1 MCDCKCK
8 CAEAKKE
15 RKLARYFDILHI
27 PSGDYIYDVPEQKL
41 SKTVEELISQGNLL
55 EDLKITEEIAVKRGW
70 AIVD

>member
-8 CAEAKKE
+8 CAKAKTE

-27 PSGDYIYDVPEQKL
+27 PSGDYIYDVPERKL
-41 SKTVEELISQGNLL
+41 SETVEELISQGNLL